1 MSQRAA
7 DKILDSLHALVAE
20 RLLARIGEK
29 DVSPQM
35 IAQAIKF
42 LKDNGVDAPSSSP
55 RISNLERALAELD
68 PDEDTLRE
76 ALRN

>member
-7 DKILDSLHALVAE
+7 DKTLDSLHALIAE
-20 RLLARIGEK
+20 RLVALIAK
-29 DVSPQM
+29 PDVSPQM
-35 IAQAIKF
+35 LAQAIKF
-42 LKDNGVDAPSSSP
+42 LKDNGVDTPASSP
-55 RISNLERALAELD
+55 RISNLERALMELE